1 MLVGLGF
8 LLLIHSVFNGGFTFS
23 ARILWLPLALVIFG
37 FTAFFHRDFER
48 ITRNRW
54 KAWMIAALF
63 YPLSILISWPYVMAV
78 NAFFPA
84 GRTITFH
91 GPVIRKWESSGRS
104 KSYLIVILDQSSGEE
119 VTLQTS
125 EAKYRQVSEGDGIGE
140 TFSVGLFGIPF
151 RWRFQK
157 LT

>member
-37 FTAFFHRDFER
+37 FTAFFHRDFEK
-48 ITRNRW
+48 INRNRW

-63 YPLSILISWPYVMAV
+63 HPLSILMSWPYVMAV
-78 NAFFPA
+78 NAFFPS

-91 GPVIRKWESSGRS
+91 GPVIRKWESNGRS
-104 KSYLIVILDQSSGEE
+104 KSHLIVILDQSSGEE
-119 VTLQTS
+119 VTLRTS
-125 EAKYRQVSEGDGIGE
+125 EAKYRQLSEGDGIGE

-151 RWRFQK
+151 RWRFEN
-157 LT
+157 